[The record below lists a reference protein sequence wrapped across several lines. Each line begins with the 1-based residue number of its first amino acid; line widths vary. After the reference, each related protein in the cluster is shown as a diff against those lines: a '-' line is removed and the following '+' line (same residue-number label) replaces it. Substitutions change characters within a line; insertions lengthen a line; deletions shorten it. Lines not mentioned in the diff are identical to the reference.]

1 MKTKTK
7 EGNMKEGEIK
17 MTKYKL
23 TKETTETIT
32 GITLYRIEA
41 LKDFGDVSKGDKGGF
56 IEKTENLEDDGDAW
70 VSGNAWIYGNAW
82 VSGNAWIYG
91 NARVYGDACIYGK
104 KLMGGYF
111 YHYKSKNEVI
121 EKVDMGNNYELLC
134 SKPEFEEEVKEN
146 DLDLSGTE
154 VEVII
159 KGEKYTAVIK

>member
-1 MKTKTK
+1 MPKPK
-7 EGNMKEGEIK
+7 EENNMKEGEIK

-70 VSGNAWIYGNAW
+70 VSGNAWIYGNA
-82 VSGNAWIYG
+82 
-91 NARVYGDACIYGK
+91 RVYGDAWIYGK